1 MRIETNRSLQQFNTF
16 GLDHQAAFFTE
27 VADEKELR
35 EALQAARKAE
45 VPAFIL
51 GGGSNI
57 LLTRDLPYFVIKIN
71 IKGVNIIGEDS
82 EHVWVKVGAG
92 EVWHD
97 FVSYAIK
104 NGWGGVENLSLIP
117 GTVGA
122 SPMQNIGAYGVEIK
136 DVFDHL
142 EAVGREDG
150 NLLTFSGED
159 CAFGYRDSIFK
170 QESKDK
176 YVITRVVFRLDK
188 FPALN
193 TTYGDVEFTMHEL
206 GFPEPSLEAVSE
218 AIIHIRSR
226 KLPDPA
232 VLGNAGSFFKN
243 PVIPRERFDQLRTN
257 YPQLPGFHTPEG
269 MKVPAAWLIE
279 QAGWKGKRWGTIGVH
294 AQQPLVLVNY
304 GGGKGDDL
312 LFMSKTIAKDVLEKF
327 GIELHT
333 EVNLV

>member
-1 MRIETNRSLQQFNTF
+1 M
-16 GLDHQAAFFTE
+16 
-27 VADEKELR
+27 
-35 EALQAARKAE
+35 
-45 VPAFIL
+45 
-51 GGGSNI
+51 
-57 LLTRDLPYFVIKIN
+57 
-71 IKGVNIIGEDS
+71 
-82 EHVWVKVGAG
+82 
-92 EVWHD
+92 
-97 FVSYAIK
+97 
-104 NGWGGVENLSLIP
+104 
-117 GTVGA
+117 
-122 SPMQNIGAYGVEIK
+122 
-136 DVFDHL
+136 
-142 EAVGREDG
+142 
-150 NLLTFSGED
+150 
-159 CAFGYRDSIFK
+159 
-170 QESKDK
+170 
-176 YVITRVVFRLDK
+176 VFRLDK

>member
-1 MRIETNRSLQQFNTF
+1 MRIETNKSLRQFNSF
-16 GLDHQAAFFTE
+16 GLDHRAAFFTE

-35 EALQAARKAE
+35 EALLAARKAE

-57 LLTRDLPYFVIKIN
+57 LLTKDLPFFVIKIN
-71 IKGVNIIGEDS
+71 IKGIEILREDDK
-82 EHVWVKVGAG
+82 HVWVKVGAG

-97 FVSYAIK
+97 FVGYTIK
-104 NGWGGVENLSLIP
+104 KGWGGVENLSLIP

-142 EAVGREDG
+142 EAIERKKG
-150 NLLTFSGED
+150 NLITFSGED
-159 CAFGYRDSIFK
+159 CGFGYRDSIFK
-170 QESKDK
+170 QKDKDK

-188 FPALN
+188 FPVFN
-193 TTYGDVEFTMHEL
+193 TTYGDIELTMHEL

-243 PVIPRERFDQLRTN
+243 PVISPEKFHQLKAN
-257 YPQLPGFHTPEG
+257 YPKLPGFTTTEG

-304 GGGKGDDL
+304 GGGKGEDL
-312 LFMSKTIAKDVLEKF
+312 LFLSKSIAKDVFEKF
-327 GIELHT
+327 GIALQT
-333 EVNLV
+333 EVNLI